1 MKWASIVFLM
11 FCSVAKAENESPL
24 MTVRLG
30 YSTTNVTTG
39 SWVQLV
45 SSLPNFV
52 RKVQVF
58 DSSGQ
63 VMRLGLG
70 ATTSAVAMP
79 WVIMPGGQSDMIPMM
94 AAAGQSLDIEA
105 VSGTANAGEIDLNLY
120 Y

>member
-1 MKWASIVFLM
+1 MKWASIFFIV
-11 FCSVAKAENESPL
+11 FCSIARADNESPL
-24 MTVRLG
+24 ATIRLG
-30 YSTTNVTTG
+30 YSTSNVTT
-39 SWVQLV
+39 SAYTQLS

-63 VMRLGLG
+63 VMQLALG
-70 ATTSAVAMP
+70 ASGAEVPMN
-79 WVIMPGGQSDMIPMM
+79 WVIMPGGQSDIIPMM
-94 AAAGQSLDIEA
+94 AAQGQRLSIKA